1 MGLPASAPRSVIAI
15 YPGSFDP
22 ITNGHLDVISRGA
35 RLASRLIVAV
45 LKNEAK
51 KPLFDVTDPTTAKL
65 NDLQNQISSLPT
77 QLPPVRK

>member
-1 MGLPASAPRSVIAI
+1 MKATKAR
-15 YPGSFDP
+15 
-22 ITNGHLDVISRGA
+22 NRGRA
-35 RLASRLIVAV
+35 LRKGKKL
-45 LKNEAK
+45 EAK